1 MNIEIIWLEYK
12 AALKRFLHAKVANEA
27 DVEDLLQ
34 EILIKTHH
42 NLNTLKDP
50 KSVKSWLF
58 QIANRTIIDFYRQ
71 KEKVTALNTD
81 DVLQLDEN
89 NAMSE
94 LSECILPF
102 IKALPKA
109 QASLLSAIDIENKSQ
124 KEYAQN
130 LGVSYSTL
138 KSRVQKSRIML
149 KDVFDECCHF
159 DVDFNGTVFDYE
171 RKDKK

>member
-109 QASLLSAIDIENKSQ
+109 QASLLSAIDIENKVVVCP
-124 KEYAQN
+124 Y
-130 LGVSYSTL
+130 
-138 KSRVQKSRIML
+138 
-149 KDVFDECCHF
+149 
-159 DVDFNGTVFDYE
+159 FDY
-171 RKDKK
+171 RQL